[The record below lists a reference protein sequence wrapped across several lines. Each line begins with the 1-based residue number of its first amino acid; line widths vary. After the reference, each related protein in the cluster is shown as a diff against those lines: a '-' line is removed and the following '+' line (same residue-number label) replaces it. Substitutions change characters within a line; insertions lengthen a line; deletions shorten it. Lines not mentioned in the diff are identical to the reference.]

1 MIFTKDKQ
9 FYRSLIALAI
19 PMILQNL
26 ITYSVGLA
34 DNLMI
39 GSLGDSAVSGV
50 YLGNQIQ
57 VVIQVLSAGIEATV
71 LLISSQYWGKG
82 DTGAIRRIISIALRF
97 SLGLGAVLN
106 LVCAAAPRFVLRL
119 FTPDTRVIESGAE
132 YLSILCFSF
141 VFFCLTQSLIA
152 AMRSVESTQIGM
164 LVSLSSLVI
173 DVALNYVLIFGKLG
187 LPALGVRGAA
197 IATLI
202 ARIAESAIIVC
213 YVLFVDKKLLFRPHH
228 LKTVDRALLR
238 DMIRYGTPL
247 VLGQLVWGT
256 NLTANSIILG
266 HFSEAVITGTSLA
279 NTANNLMYVAMN
291 GVSGAVGIIIG
302 KTVGSGNLSRIR
314 EYARTVQLLLLSL
327 GIVTSFV
334 FWGIRDPFISLYDIS
349 PESADYA
356 RQFIN
361 VLRVTCIGSCYQAG
375 SLFGIVKSGGDV
387 SFVFKNDTVHV
398 FGIVIPSAIIA
409 ASLGGAPW
417 IVFACLKADQILK
430 CFVAFVKIQK
440 YNWMKNLTRDNTVIE
455 Q

>member
-1 MIFTKDKQ
+1 MILTKDKK
-9 FYRSLIALAI
+9 FYRTLIALAI

-50 YLGNQIQ
+50 YMGNQIQ

-71 LLISSQYWGKG
+71 LLISSQYWGKD
-82 DTGAIRRIISIALRF
+82 DTGAIRRIVSIALRF

-106 LVCAAAPRFVLRL
+106 AVCAIAPRFVLSL
-119 FTPDTRVIESGAE
+119 FTTDQNVIESGAE

-141 VFFCLTQSLIA
+141 MFFCLTQSLIA

-164 LVSLSSLVI
+164 LVSLSSLII

-202 ARIAESAIIVC
+202 ARISESVIIVC
-213 YVLFVDKKLLFRPHH
+213 YVRFTDRKLLLRLRH
-228 LKTVDRALLR
+228 LKVVDRALLR

-247 VLGQLVWGT
+247 VLGQLVWGA

-266 HFSEAVITGTSLA
+266 HFTEAVITGTSLA
-279 NTANNLMYVAMN
+279 NTVNNLMYVAMH
-291 GVSGAVGIIIG
+291 GLSGAVGIIIG

-327 GIVTSFV
+327 GIVTSLV
-334 FWGIRDPFISLYDIS
+334 FSVIRDPFIALYDIT
-349 PESADYA
+349 PEAAEYA

-361 VLRVTCIGSCYQAG
+361 VLRITCIGSCYQAG

-387 SFVFKNDTVHV
+387 SFVFKNDTIHV
-398 FGIVIPSAIIA
+398 FGIVIPSALIA
-409 ASLGGAPW
+409 ASLGAAPW

-430 CFVAFVKIQK
+430 CFVAVVKIQK
-440 YNWMKNLTRDNTVIE
+440 YNWMKNLTRESTVNE
-455 Q
+455 S